1 MFDFFFTAD
10 VLVYNKLL
18 SVLVTHTVVCH
29 ISTYDH
35 TFIIISLSV
44 ENNITL
50 LVILILSKLNY
61 HSVVVR

>member
-18 SVLVTHTVVCH
+18 SVLVTHTVVSH

-50 LVILILSKLNY
+50 LVILILPKLNY

>member
-1 MFDFFFTAD
+1 MFDFFFTAG
-10 VLVYNKLL
+10 VLVCNKLL
-18 SVLVTHTVVCH
+18 SVMLTQTVVWI

-35 TFIIISLSV
+35 TFIFISLSV